1 MTNYGFNG
9 LRAENYFSV
18 TVFHNQF
25 GNGRRSQFA
34 DRVHSLALPGDVAVN
49 LSVVNK
55 DINVFHAVVVVG
67 YGEAHKFGAA
77 AVPHIQVF
85 SLI

>member
-1 MTNYGFNG
+1 MTNFGLNG

-25 GNGRRSQFA
+25 GNGGRCQFA

-55 DINVFHAVVVVG
+55 DIDAFHAVVVVG